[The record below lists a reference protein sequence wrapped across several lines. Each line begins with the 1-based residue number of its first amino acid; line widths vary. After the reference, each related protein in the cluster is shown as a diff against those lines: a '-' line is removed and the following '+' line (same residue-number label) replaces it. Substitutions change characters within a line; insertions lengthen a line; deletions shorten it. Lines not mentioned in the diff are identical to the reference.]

1 MKTLWQ
7 EGTRAE
13 CMARARRLTADS
25 QAQWGRMTVDQML
38 AHLVDAFRMGLGE
51 ITVRPRRVFV
61 RYWPLNWIFANLV
74 RFPRNLPTVPEIVS
88 RKKASIDEEL
98 AQLEAALTRFAARKG
113 STVWPAHPALGRLS
127 GSSWGRLGYHHIDH
141 HLRQFGV

>member
-13 CMARARRLTADS
+13 CMARARRLTPDS
-25 QAQWGRMTVDQML
+25 QARWGRMTVDQVL
-38 AHLVDAFRMGLGE
+38 AHMVDAFRMGLGE

-61 RYWPLNWIFANLV
+61 RHWPLNWIFANLL

-88 RKKASIDEEL
+88 RKQASIENEL
-98 AQLEAALTRFAARKG
+98 AQLEAAMARFAARKG
-113 STVWPAHPALGRLS
+113 SSSWPEHPALGKLS
-127 GSSWGRLGYHHIDH
+127 GNSWARLGYHHLDH